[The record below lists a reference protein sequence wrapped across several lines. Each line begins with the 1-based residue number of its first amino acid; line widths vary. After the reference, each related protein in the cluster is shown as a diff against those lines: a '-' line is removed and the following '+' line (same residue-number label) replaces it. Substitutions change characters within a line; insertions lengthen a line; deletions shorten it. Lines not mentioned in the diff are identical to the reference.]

1 MFKVNNKGTGTTG
14 ALQKAIATVVGS
26 FTFDIRNTCFK
37 NSLDRCF
44 GIELSV
50 YWKKWKK
57 KLEKNPNFS

>member
-26 FTFDIRNTCFK
+26 FPFDIRNTCFK

-50 YWKKWKK
+50 Y
-57 KLEKNPNFS
+57 

>member
-1 MFKVNNKGTGTTG
+1 MFKVNNKGTGMTG
-14 ALQKAIATVVGS
+14 TLQKAIATVVVS

>member
-1 MFKVNNKGTGTTG
+1 MFKVNNKGTGMTG
-14 ALQKAIATVVGS
+14 TLQKAIATVVVS

-50 YWKKWKK
+50 Y
-57 KLEKNPNFS
+57 